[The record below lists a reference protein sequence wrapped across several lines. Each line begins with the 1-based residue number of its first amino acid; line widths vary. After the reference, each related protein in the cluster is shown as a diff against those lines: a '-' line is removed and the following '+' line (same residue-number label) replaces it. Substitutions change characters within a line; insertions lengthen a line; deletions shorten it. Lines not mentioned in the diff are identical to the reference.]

1 LGPISDALDLWDY
14 RRRVDDIY
22 HKVRQGG
29 AGEETWS
36 AWVRDRDRL
45 FATHPQSPIEDRSL
59 FTGLPYF
66 PYDRAWRVNARFT
79 AVDDEAAILDHS
91 GDGTTR
97 FSKIG
102 VVEFELIGNPA
113 SLEVLWLDAYGG
125 GVFLPFRDAS
135 NGVSTYGGGR
145 YLLDTAKGADLGH
158 DGDSIVLDFNYAYH
172 PSCVHSYQWSC
183 PLAPPANT
191 LGFAVEAGE
200 TLTPT

>member
-1 LGPISDALDLWDY
+1 MSDALDLWDY
-14 RRRVDDIY
+14 RRQVEDIY
-22 HKVRQGG
+22 RKVRQGG

-36 AWVRDRDRL
+36 AWVSDRNHL

-66 PYDRAWRVNARFT
+66 PHDPAWRVNARFT

-91 GDGTTR
+91 GEGTTR

-102 VVEFELIGNPA
+102 IVEFELVGNPA
-113 SLEVLWLDAYGG
+113 SLEVLWLEAYGG

-135 NGVSTYGGGR
+135 NGESTYGGGR
-145 YLLDTAKGADLGH
+145 YLLDTVKGADLGH
-158 DGDSIVLDFNYAYH
+158 DSDSIVLDFNYAYH

-183 PLAPPANT
+183 PLAPLANT

-200 TLTPT
+200 RLTPT